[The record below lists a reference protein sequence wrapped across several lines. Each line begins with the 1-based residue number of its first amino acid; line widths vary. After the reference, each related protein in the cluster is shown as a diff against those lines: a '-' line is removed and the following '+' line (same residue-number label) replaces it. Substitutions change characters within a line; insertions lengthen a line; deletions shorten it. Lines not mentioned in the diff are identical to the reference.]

1 MKERENIL
9 EILKETKKAIKENN
23 CSLIR
28 DLSNHTINTA
38 SLTQDPDNIAVAVI
52 IYSLSKIFERRDYR
66 GLPGWEAFYNIV
78 ISSLEH
84 SIKDIESGNE
94 KDFRKDFKSIR
105 DAIGK
110 LSGKLK
116 KYIEDVF
123 RMAEINK
130 ASRIY
135 EHGIS
140 MEQTARLLGISMF
153 ELADYAGK
161 TGISNVPTAKTM
173 DVKLRVKIAVELFK

>member
-1 MKERENIL
+1 MKEEENIL
-9 EILKETKKAIKENN
+9 RILKEAKRAIKKNN
-23 CSLIR
+23 PSLIR
-28 DLSNHTINTA
+28 ELSNQTINTA

-52 IYSLSKIFERRDYR
+52 IYSLSKIFEREDYR
-66 GLPGWEAFYNIV
+66 SLPGWNGFYNIV
-78 ISSLEH
+78 INSLEH
-84 SIKDIESGNE
+84 SIKDIEIGDE
-94 KDFRKDFKSIR
+94 KDFRKDFESIR
-105 DAIGK
+105 KAISK

-116 KYIEDVF
+116 KYIEEVF

-140 MEQTARLLGISMF
+140 MEQTARLLGITMF

-173 DVKLRVKIAVELFK
+173 DVKSRIKIAMGLFE